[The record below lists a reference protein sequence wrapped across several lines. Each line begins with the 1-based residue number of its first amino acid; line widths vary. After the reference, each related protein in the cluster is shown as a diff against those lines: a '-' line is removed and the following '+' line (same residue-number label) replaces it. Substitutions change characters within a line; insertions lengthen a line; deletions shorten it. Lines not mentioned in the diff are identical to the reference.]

1 MQQRFLYKKKK
12 KTEREKPRLNRVQ
25 IASETN
31 FGSRT
36 IFSEFPTKKVFK
48 LLESVKCCFE
58 LSRNTKIKR
67 YIYMLMPY
75 GYAIC

>member
-1 MQQRFLYKKKK
+1 MKLKK

-36 IFSEFPTKKVFK
+36 IFSEFPPKKVLK
-48 LLESVKCCFE
+48 LLESVKYCFE
-58 LSRNTKIKR
+58 LLSNTTN
-67 YIYMLMPY
+67 
-75 GYAIC
+75 